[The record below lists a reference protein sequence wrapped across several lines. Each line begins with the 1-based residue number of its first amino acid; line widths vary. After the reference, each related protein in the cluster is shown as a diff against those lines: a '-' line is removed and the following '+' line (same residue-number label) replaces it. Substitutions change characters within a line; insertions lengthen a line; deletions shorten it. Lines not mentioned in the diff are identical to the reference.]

1 MTNNQLETRNFI
13 GAFLDVVIVYKV
25 RVEVKFKFKVS
36 NDFNYLDS
44 YTCTRENLIARYNR
58 RSDILDYEDPIAK
71 MYEMN
76 MEERAVNENIINN
89 A

>member
-1 MTNNQLETRNFI
+1 MTNNQLEIRNFI
-13 GAFLDVVIVYKV
+13 GAFLDVVIVYIDH
-25 RVEVKFKFKVS
+25 VEVKFKFKAS

-44 YTCTRENLIARYNR
+44 CTCTRENLIARYNR
-58 RSDILDYEDPIAK
+58 RSDILDHEDPIAK

-76 MEERAVNENIINN
+76 MEERVVNENIINN